1 GWLVHKPALEGD
13 PRPLLLQL
21 KQGAAKQMV
30 SSALESGIGARAVA
44 HMAALAS
51 RGPTPCAAGLA
62 PGWGASGDLA
72 STIPQQVWEAAGS

>member
-1 GWLVHKPALEGD
+1 MVTTALET
-13 PRPLLLQL
+13 
-21 KQGAAKQMV
+21 
-30 SSALESGIGARAVA
+30 GIGGRAIA

-72 STIPQQVWEAAGS
+72 STIPQQVWEAAGP